1 MVFHYSFIFVVL
13 SFMIIRVAY
22 HRLALRT
29 MGKAEFKEGSLAKGV
44 RLVLALPLVAVL
56 VTYMVQPEVLSW
68 AAFPLPE
75 WARWVGLLM
84 ALAALPLLW
93 WVHSSLGSNFSGLLH
108 VREEHTLVTN
118 GPYRW
123 VRHPMYSVF
132 YLYMIGILL
141 LTSNW
146 LIGGLMLAG
155 LTLVMVTRLEREEK
169 TMIEKFGDR
178 YRDYMKHTGRFLPP
192 IGAQ

>member
-1 MVFHYSFIFVVL
+1 MFFHYSFIAVILVFAV
-13 SFMIIRVAY
+13 IRMVY

-29 MGKAEFKEGSLAKGV
+29 MGKAEFKEGSLAKGL
-44 RLVLALPLVAVL
+44 RLVFALPLIAGL
-56 VTYMVQPEVLSW
+56 VTYMVRPEVLSW
-68 AAFPLPE
+68 AALPLPE
-75 WARWVGLLM
+75 WTRWAGLIM
-84 ALAALPLLW
+84 TLAALPLLW

-108 VREEHTLVTN
+108 VREEHTLVTY

-141 LTSNW
+141 LTGNW

-155 LTLVMVTRLEREEK
+155 LTLVLVTRLEREEN
-169 TMIEKFGDR
+169 TMLEKFGDR
-178 YRDYMKHTGRFLPP
+178 YREYMKRTGRFLPP